1 MKTLYLASILAL
13 AVATTFACNDEE
25 DRVSLRNT
33 AGTKS
38 LAGDAGSD
46 TGNSGGGI
54 TNVGGSPS
62 SNGGE
67 SGAQNGGSPGES
79 AGAGGSDAGEAGSA
93 SDGGSAGEA
102 GAGGA
107 GGAPDVEPL
116 ELIGAYDDSFG
127 GSFIIS
133 TTSWGNWAIAAY
145 DNALN
150 AVYTQFPA
158 DDLYNPNKFAKTV
171 YTEPANDDS
180 FYFCM
185 VVYSATTLAEAQ
197 ASTATAD
204 DSDPDNGGCGGQFPW
219 TKATK
224 Q

>member
-13 AVATTFACNDEE
+13 AAATTFACNDEE
-25 DRVSLRNT
+25 DRTSLPNT
-33 AGTKS
+33 AGTKNQ
-38 LAGDAGSD
+38 AGDAGSD
-46 TGNSGGGI
+46 IDNAGGKITGSGG
-54 TNVGGSPS
+54 SQS
-62 SNGGE
+62 SSGGE

-79 AGAGGSDAGEAGSA
+79 AGAGGSGAGE
-93 SDGGSAGEA
+93 GGSAGEA
-102 GAGGA
+102 GSIGEAGA
-107 GGAPDVEPL
+107 GGAPHVEPL
-116 ELIGAYDDSFG
+116 ELIGAYDDNFG
-127 GSFIIS
+127 GSFVVS
-133 TTSWGNWAIAAY
+133 ATSWGNWAIVSY

-158 DDLYNPNKFAKTV
+158 DDQYNPNKFAKTV

-185 VVYSATTLAEAQ
+185 VVFSAATLAEAQ